1 MDAIADRFVKPI
13 EYFIKKYIRY
23 LQKTKMPTKEQI
35 RQQMSRQKM
44 KL

>member
-23 LQKTKMPTKEQI
+23 LQKTKMPTKERI